1 MKKFWMWLKFLALA
15 IGVTMVLFV
24 VFLPGLAK
32 ATLAYARLRLVG
44 GDSGQNARDAFKT
57 QLEEATKRAEDAIKA
72 GPSDRG

>member
-1 MKKFWMWLKFLALA
+1 MKKFWMWLKFLGIA

-24 VFLPGLAK
+24 VFLPGLAG

-44 GDSGQNARDAFKT
+44 GDSGENARNAFKGR
-57 QLEEATKRAEDAIKA
+57 LEEATKEAEAAINA